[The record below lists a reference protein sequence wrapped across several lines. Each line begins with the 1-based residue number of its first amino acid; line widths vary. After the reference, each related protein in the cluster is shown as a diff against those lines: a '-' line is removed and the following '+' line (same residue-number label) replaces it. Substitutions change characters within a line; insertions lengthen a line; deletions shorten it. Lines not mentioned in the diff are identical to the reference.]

1 MFNEMTHFPLSY
13 CSVCF
18 WSWRTNQR
26 EKAWQILYKTVTSVF
41 FCSSLGP
48 EEADFTLSCQCFS
61 SFSFLPLKIHN
72 FWKTWKCKA
81 KLYFFF
87 FLLFYFIS
95 CLLVYLQGDLDQR
108 LHSWCIKV
116 FTGGLKTEKQELQS
130 IQTRKKKKNSR
141 ISQKPAKP
149 LIGESWCVWLQT
161 WQTATR
167 GPSTWGQS
175 HWSPPSNVIIT
186 CHRTFGWI
194 SGVLGVF
201 SLSSI
206 SMELLLAVQTNCR
219 GRRSLRSAVLHGL
232 GQLWPDT
239 GEMSDGR
246 GNGGRSRREREER
259 KDPSWGL
266 WCRSEDYGWLWCLE
280 TEFKK
285 RQKKGQNSIKPYE

>member
-87 FLLFYFIS
+87 FFIILFYFLFVGLS
-95 CLLVYLQGDLDQR
+95 SGRFGSEASQLMHQSVYWRFKDR
-108 LHSWCIKV
+108 
-116 FTGGLKTEKQELQS
+116 KTRATKYSDKE
-130 IQTRKKKKNSR
+130 KKKTNSR

-175 HWSPPSNVIIT
+175 HWSLPSNVIIT

-246 GNGGRSRREREER
+246 GNGGRSRREKER
-259 KDPSWGL
+259 GEKRSQLGFVMSLRGL
-266 WCRSEDYGWLWCLE
+266 WLVMMSGDW
-280 TEFKK
+280 
-285 RQKKGQNSIKPYE
+285 I